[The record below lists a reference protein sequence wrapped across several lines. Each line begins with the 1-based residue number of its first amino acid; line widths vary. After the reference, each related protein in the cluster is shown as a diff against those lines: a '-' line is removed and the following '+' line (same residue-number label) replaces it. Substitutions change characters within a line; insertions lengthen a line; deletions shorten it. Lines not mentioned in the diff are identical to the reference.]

1 MKLLRKKRGLT
12 QEQLGNLVDT
22 TQSYISRIENGY
34 IKTLTVYK
42 MEKLSKVFNI
52 KPWELLKIL
61 EKNRANY

>member
-34 IKTLTVYK
+34 IKTLTIYK
-42 MEKLSKVFNI
+42 LEKLSEVFGLES
-52 KPWELLKIL
+52 WELLKIL
-61 EKNRANY
+61 EKNRAKY

>member
-34 IKTLTVYK
+34 IKTLTIYK
-42 MEKLSKVFNI
+42 LEKLSEVFGLES
-52 KPWELLKIL
+52 WELLKIL